1 VKTISRRIVITAGE
15 PAGIGPDVVVQLAQQ
30 DWPVELVIATD
41 PQLLLARAAQ
51 LDLPLTLLEYDP
63 QSAPTPQRAGTLQ
76 VLPLPFPASVTP
88 GELNPANSLAVLQSI
103 ARAAGGCLRGEFA
116 ALVTGP
122 VHKGVINDA
131 GYAFSGHTGYLAHC
145 AHCQEILMLFVS
157 PILRVALATTH
168 LPLAEVPAAITP
180 QRLISSITL
189 LVEGLQRWFGIH
201 LPRIAICGLNPHAG
215 EGGYLGTEELTTV
228 TPTINQ
234 LRAQGLSLVGPL
246 PADTLFQP
254 QQLQRLQVDAVL
266 ALYHDQGLIPLK
278 SQGFG
283 QAVNITLGLPFLRT
297 SVDHGTALTLAG
309 SGQADVSSLVAA
321 VHLALTLTQRPTGQ
335 HD

>member
-1 VKTISRRIVITAGE
+1 MTLPQRLVITAGE
-15 PAGIGPDVVVQLAQQ
+15 PAGIGPDLVVELAQRA
-30 DWPVELVIATD
+30 WPVELVIATD

-51 LDLPLTLLEYDP
+51 LDLPLTVLAYDP
-63 QSAPTPQRAGTLQ
+63 QITPTPQRAGTLQ
-76 VLPLPFPASVTP
+76 VLPLPFPAAVTP

-103 ARAAGGCLRGEFA
+103 ARATEGCLRGEFA

-157 PILRVALATTH
+157 PTLRVALATTH

-180 QRLISSITL
+180 QCLISSITL
-189 LVEGLQRWFGIH
+189 LVEGLQHWFGIDQ
-201 LPRIAICGLNPHAG
+201 PRIAICGLNPHAG
-215 EGGYLGTEELTTV
+215 EGGHLGMEEVTIINPTLTK
-228 TPTINQ
+228 
-234 LRAQGLSLVGPL
+234 LRAQGMSLIGPL
-246 PADTLFQP
+246 AADTLFQP
-254 QQLQRLQVDAVL
+254 QRLQRLQVDAVL

-283 QAVNITLGLPFLRT
+283 QAVNMTLGLPFLRT

-321 VHLALTLTQRPTGQ
+321 VNLALTLTQAAAGP

>member
-1 VKTISRRIVITAGE
+1 MTLPQRLVITAGE
-15 PAGIGPDVVVQLAQQ
+15 PAGIGPDLVVQLAQR
-30 DWPVELVIATD
+30 DWPVALVIAAD
-41 PQLLLARAAQ
+41 PQLLSARAAQ
-51 LDLPLTLLEYDP
+51 LDLPLTLLDYDP
-63 QSAPTPQRAGTLQ
+63 HTNPTPQRAGTVQ
-76 VLPLPFPASVTP
+76 VLPLSLPAAVIP

-103 ARAAGGCLRGEFA
+103 ARATEGCLRGEFA

-131 GYAFSGHTGYLAHC
+131 GYAFSGHTSYLAHC
-145 AHCQEILMLFVS
+145 AHCQEVLMLFVA
-157 PILRVALATTH
+157 PTLRVALATTH
-168 LPLAEVPAAITP
+168 LPLADVPAAITP

-201 LPRIAICGLNPHAG
+201 QPRIAICGLNPHAG
-215 EGGYLGTEELTTV
+215 EQGHLGTEELTII
-228 TPTINQ
+228 TPTLTQ
-234 LRAQGLSLVGPL
+234 LQAQGLSLIGPL

-278 SQGFG
+278 AQGFG
-283 QAVNITLGLPFLRT
+283 QAVNMTLGLPFLRT

-321 VHLALTLTQRPTGQ
+321 VNLALTLTQPAAGQ
-335 HD
+335 HG

>member
-1 VKTISRRIVITAGE
+1 MTLPQRLVITAGE
-15 PAGIGPDVVVQLAQQ
+15 PAGIGPDLVVQLAQR
-30 DWPVELVIATD
+30 DWPVALVIAAD

-51 LDLPLTLLEYDP
+51 LDLPLTLLDYDP
-63 QSAPTPQRAGTLQ
+63 HTNPTPQRAGTVQ
-76 VLPLPFPASVTP
+76 VLPLSLPAAVIP

-103 ARAAGGCLRGEFA
+103 ARATEGCLRGEFA

-131 GYAFSGHTGYLAHC
+131 GYAFSGHTSYLAHC
-145 AHCQEILMLFVS
+145 AHCQEVLMLFVA
-157 PILRVALATTH
+157 PTLRVALATTH
-168 LPLAEVPAAITP
+168 LPLADVPAAITP

-201 LPRIAICGLNPHAG
+201 QPRIAICGLNPHAG
-215 EGGYLGTEELTTV
+215 EQGHLGTEELTII
-228 TPTINQ
+228 TPTLTQ
-234 LRAQGLSLVGPL
+234 LQAQGLSLIGPL

-278 SQGFG
+278 AQGFG
-283 QAVNITLGLPFLRT
+283 QAVNMTLGLPFLRT
-297 SVDHGTALTLAG
+297 SVDHGTALTVAG

-321 VHLALTLTQRPTGQ
+321 VNLAFNLTQRPAGQ
-335 HD
+335 HG